1 MDDNDYKGNG
11 PNKSPDDG
19 GTRSGGTGGNSG
31 GSGGSASGQSPIPKL
46 IGTTDP
52 PSTTGSHGRAV
63 APSPGPKSPFSG
75 GKTPPPTKPEPVET
89 GTLPPY
95 VGEGKSLPLWPPKP
109 ARPPVPAGRTDTFI
123 PTTEPLPFIYGAV
136 RCGGQVVYQKVQA
149 DGSMLV
155 VWRICWGPINS
166 ISNIQLD
173 GKPVATWN
181 VTTHVYTGT
190 RTQTVDSF
198 MAAAEPNWTSGYP
211 GMAYVVGK
219 IPKPGPG
226 GQPTPDVRTV
236 TFDVQGMLV
245 RDPRSDATLS
255 QRFYR
260 DNPALCLADFESNIN
275 FGRGRELSRMDW
287 SGSITTSANDCD
299 AIIDGVS
306 LKRFTIGLWG
316 GDQKDSDQWITDLR
330 AHAQLVVVEN
340 SGLWQ
345 VWMDKSQAAAAVV
358 ITDSGANAN
367 IVSTG
372 PLQISGAKRVWTRVR
387 VNFTNAANGYKD
399 DFAED
404 VDPRVAIG
412 TVPDVLQQVDLRGIT
427 TYDQARRIARYL
439 RKKSQLATTV
449 QLRLLQDGGVQLLPG
464 VRVPVTCARHGWVSK
479 DVLVTDC
486 APVTWTSGGQ
496 PFTGWDVVVEL
507 YDATIYDDSQI
518 STTSVAPPIQ
528 LYGATFWNQ
537 TQLGAAATV
546 NGRVL
551 TGKTSHIVFDIATS
565 DTVITLD
572 DNVFA
577 VGDRL
582 YLENSPV
589 GVNQTEYMAV
599 TAGPTGT
606 GPYTY
611 TVTRDLATTGAK
623 AWRAGD
629 MLFSTGQTGDGFI
642 DLYGTRGVKSSSEV
656 GPTIVGNVRVS
667 NTYNDWQPRWAIGN
681 LNGLY
686 GYGVTTYGCA
696 FGVPT
701 GAWVKIDPTNGV
713 RIGFNVTTKVQI
725 DAAGNASFAGSITAD
740 SGTIGGWTITS
751 SELVGPAGVAIRSG
765 QTAYNS
771 GTGFFL
777 GNVGGTPKF
786 SIGNS
791 GGNRLTWD
799 GSDLTIIG
807 LKADQIIAAIA
818 TVTITAN
825 DGTSL
830 TVSNGSLISGNAGTT
845 FTATGGG
852 DFNTI
857 SGSYKQNG
865 TKVVG
870 ARGAAVADATNA
882 TDVIT
887 QLNALLARL
896 RAATGHGLIA

>member
-1 MDDNDYKGNG
+1 MDDNDYKGTG

-31 GSGGSASGQSPIPKL
+31 GSGGNTSGQSPIPKL
-46 IGTTDP
+46 IGTTSPVPND
-52 PSTTGSHGRAV
+52 TGSHGRAV
-63 APSPGPKSPFSG
+63 APAKGPTSPFSG

-109 ARPPVPAGRTDTFI
+109 VRPPVPAGRTDTFV
-123 PTTEPLPFIYGAV
+123 PTTEPLPFVYGAT

-155 VWRICWGPINS
+155 VWKICWGPINS
-166 ISNIQLD
+166 ISNITLD
-173 GKPVATWN
+173 SKPVATWN

-198 MAAAEPNWTSGYP
+198 MAAAEANWTSGYP
-211 GMAYVVGK
+211 GIAYVVAK

-226 GQPTPDVRTV
+226 GQPAPDVRSV

-260 DNPALCLADFESNIN
+260 DNPALDLADFESNIN

-287 SGSITTSANDCD
+287 SGSITTSSNDCD

-316 GDQKDSDQWITDLR
+316 GDQKDSDQWVTDIR

-372 PLQISGAKRVWTRVR
+372 PLQVSGAKRVWTRVR

-412 TVPDVLQQVDLRGIT
+412 TVPDALQQVDLRGIT

-486 APVTWTSGGQ
+486 APVTWSSGGQ
-496 PFTGWDVVVEL
+496 SFTGWDVVVEL
-507 YDATIYDDSQI
+507 YDSTIYDDSQI

-546 NGRVL
+546 HGRVL
-551 TGKTSHIVFDIATS
+551 TGTTAHIVFDVATT
-565 DTVITLD
+565 DTVLTID
-572 DNVFA
+572 DNVLA
-577 VGDRL
+577 VADRL
-582 YLENSPV
+582 YLENSPG

-611 TVTRDLATTGAK
+611 TVTRDLAGTGAK

-629 MLFSTGQTGDGFI
+629 MLFSTGTIGDGFI

-656 GPTIVGNVRVS
+656 GPTIVGNVRIS

-681 LNGLY
+681 LRGLY
-686 GYGVTTYGCA
+686 GYAVDTYGVA

-713 RIGFNVTTKVQI
+713 RLGFNFTTNLQL
-725 DAAGNASFAGSITAD
+725 DASGGASFVSGNVTIDSTGIHIPAGGIGLANGYSITQGGTLQGGVFGDGTNIIYIGNTRGNGYWSCGDAGGISTSADVSVNPGNLNVVNGSIAM
-740 SGTIGGWTITS
+740 
-751 SELVGPAGVAIRSG
+751 V
-765 QTAYNS
+765 
-771 GTGFFL
+771 
-777 GNVGGTPKF
+777 
-786 SIGNS
+786 
-791 GGNRLTWD
+791 
-799 GSDLTIIG
+799 
-807 LKADQIIAAIA
+807 
-818 TVTITAN
+818 
-825 DGTSL
+825 
-830 TVSNGSLISGNAGTT
+830 GTT
-845 FTATGGG
+845 ALLKGGV
-852 DFNTI
+852 
-857 SGSYKQNG
+857 Q
-865 TKVVG
+865 VVG
-870 ARGAAVADATNA
+870 ARGAAVADSTGLG
-882 TDVIT
+882 DVVA